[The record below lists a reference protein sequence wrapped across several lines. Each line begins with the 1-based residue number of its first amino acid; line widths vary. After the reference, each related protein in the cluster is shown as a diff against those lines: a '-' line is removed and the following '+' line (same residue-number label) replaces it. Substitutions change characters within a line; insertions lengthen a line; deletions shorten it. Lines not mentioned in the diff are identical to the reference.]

1 MASTAVGG
9 AMIAALAAGAVATA
23 APAAATPPPPPSPLC
38 TAFSYPAAIAIEL
51 TGGHDSPLLPV
62 LNSLQPIFCG

>member
-23 APAAATPPPPPSPLC
+23 APAAATPPPPSPLC